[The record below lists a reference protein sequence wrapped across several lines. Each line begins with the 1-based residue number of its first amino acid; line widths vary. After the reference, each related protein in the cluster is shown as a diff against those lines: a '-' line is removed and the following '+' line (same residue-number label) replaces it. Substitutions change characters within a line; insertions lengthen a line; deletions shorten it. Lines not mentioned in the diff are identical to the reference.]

1 LIRQRRSAVALD
13 GRTEISSETF
23 YRILQNVLPQAN
35 AIPFAT
41 LPWRPAVSLLLFVHR
56 VQGMAEGLYVLVRDS
71 THLSALRSSCGPDF
85 LWATPQGCPPSV
97 PLYLLSTGD
106 ERAVART
113 VSCGQDIA
121 ADGAFSAGML
131 AAFDETLSAV
141 GPGMYPRL
149 FWESG
154 AIGQVLYL
162 EAGAA
167 GIQATGIGCFHDD
180 EVHRIVGI
188 SDHSWQSLYHFTMGG
203 AVDDPRVQSF
213 DAYRHLVNDRRC
225 E

>member
-1 LIRQRRSAVALD
+1 
-13 GRTEISSETF
+13 
-23 YRILQNVLPQAN
+23 
-35 AIPFAT
+35 
-41 LPWRPAVSLLLFVHR
+41 LLFVHR
-56 VQGMAEGLYVLVRDS
+56 VSGLAEGLYVLVR
-71 THLSALRSSCGPDF
+71 HSAQLESLRRGFRADF
-85 LWATPQGCPPSV
+85 LWKTPAGCLPSL

-106 ERAVART
+106 ERAVARS

-121 ADGAFSAGML
+121 ADGVFSAGML
-131 AAFDETLSAV
+131 AAFDEALSAA

-149 FWESG
+149 FWETG
-154 AIGQVLYL
+154 VIGQVLYL
-162 EAGAA
+162 EAEAA

-203 AVDDPRVQSF
+203 AVEDHRVQSC
-213 DAYRHLVNDRRC
+213 DAYRHLAIDRSG